1 MGRQGLSCYNY
12 PKGAAV
18 SVRWFQKAFKRVIQ
32 KRMMRLLE
40 NRSFTLDH
48 QPMQLVVPDG
58 EEASMAKRLLSE
70 MTLEEK
76 ISLLS
81 GRDEFCIPGI
91 ERLGLK
97 PVWTSDA
104 TIGLRGWKT
113 PVTDFPAAIA
123 LASTFD
129 NDLLYQVGRVMGHEC
144 RALGVGVLLGP
155 GVNIARV
162 PVCGR
167 NFEYFGE
174 DPYLAGEMAAS
185 YIRGVRTYPVIT
197 TVKHFACNNS
207 EYDRHKS
214 NSEVDE
220 RSLRELYLPAFKK
233 ALEAG
238 SLGIMTSY
246 NQVNGIYSSEHPYL
260 IGSILRGEWGFD
272 GLVVSDW
279 NSLYSTDGTLKNG
292 VDLEMPKG
300 RYFTRELVLD
310 ALARRAATQE
320 DIDAKVLHLLTSYE
334 KAGLFSAPMADPA
347 CRAGTQESR
356 AVALNAAL
364 GAPVLLKN
372 EEQALPLS
380 PSSRICIGGTNA
392 YTVAQGGGSSM
403 VQLETAPLTF
413 AELMQKE
420 GSFLLPGRWFKH
432 SHLKQRVRSS
442 NAVVLVVGFDHIEES
457 EAYDRPWALN
467 AVDLKAIKT
476 AVRLNKRTIVVVQ
489 SGSAVEMES
498 WQDGVAAIL
507 YTSFLGS
514 STAQALKALL
524 FGQVSPSGKLPFT
537 QARYLHEYRAMR
549 SYPKNFD
556 TVTIN
561 RIKKGQGNPKVREVQ
576 KLCYTEALM
585 TGYRQFDTEG
595 PEPLYCFGHGLSY
608 SSFSYDLAGVKELE
622 EGRWDL
628 AVTITNTGRCPAA
641 EVVQLYVH
649 PLDPVVFRPTQ
660 ELKGFCKV
668 FLQSRERKEV
678 HFAVDETAFEHW
690 DLDAWKFVS
699 DEGQYELRIG
709 SSSRDIRCRVVV
721 DYKKRKP

>member
-1 MGRQGLSCYNY
+1 
-12 PKGAAV
+12 
-18 SVRWFQKAFKRVIQ
+18 
-32 KRMMRLLE
+32 
-40 NRSFTLDH
+40 
-48 QPMQLVVPDG
+48 
-58 EEASMAKRLLSE
+58 
-70 MTLEEK
+70 
-76 ISLLS
+76 
-81 GRDEFCIPGI
+81 
-91 ERLGLK
+91 
-97 PVWTSDA
+97 
-104 TIGLRGWKT
+104 
-113 PVTDFPAAIA
+113 
-123 LASTFD
+123 
-129 NDLLYQVGRVMGHEC
+129 MGHEC

-300 RYFTRELVLD
+300 RYFTVNWFWMPWQGGPPPKRISM
-310 ALARRAATQE
+310 RKFC
-320 DIDAKVLHLLTSYE
+320 IMLTSYE
-334 KAGLFSAPMADPA
+334 KAGLFSRSDGRSGMP
-347 CRAGTQESR
+347 SR
-356 AVALNAAL
+356 YPGEPGCCAERRT
-364 GAPVLLKN
+364 GCPVLLKN

-556 TVTIN
+556 TVTID
-561 RIKKGQGNPKVREVQ
+561 RIKKGRAI
-576 KLCYTEALM
+576 L
-585 TGYRQFDTEG
+585 RF
-595 PEPLYCFGHGLSY
+595 
-608 SSFSYDLAGVKELE
+608 
-622 EGRWDL
+622 
-628 AVTITNTGRCPAA
+628 GRC
-641 EVVQLYVH
+641 
-649 PLDPVVFRPTQ
+649 R
-660 ELKGFCKV
+660 
-668 FLQSRERKEV
+668 
-678 HFAVDETAFEHW
+678 
-690 DLDAWKFVS
+690 
-699 DEGQYELRIG
+699 
-709 SSSRDIRCRVVV
+709 SSAI
-721 DYKKRKP
+721 RKP

>member
-1 MGRQGLSCYNY
+1 MGRQGLSCYNS

-18 SVRWFQKAFKRVIQ
+18 SVRWFQKTFKRVIQ
-32 KRMMRLLE
+32 KRMMQMLE
-40 NRSFTLDH
+40 SRSFTVDYES
-48 QPMQLVVPDG
+48 MQLLLPHDT
-58 EEASMAKRLLSE
+58 EASLAKRLLRE

-76 ISLLS
+76 IALLS

-113 PVTDFPAAIA
+113 VVTDFPAAIA

-129 NDLLYQVGRVMGHEC
+129 HELLYQVGRVMGHEC

-233 ALEAG
+233 AWEAG

-246 NQVNGIYSSEHPYL
+246 NQVNGTYTSEHPYL
-260 IGSILRGEWGFD
+260 IASILREEWGFD

-279 NSLYSTDGTLKNG
+279 NSLYSTDGALKNG
-292 VDLEMPKG
+292 VDLEMPAP

-310 ALARRAATQE
+310 ALDRGAATQE

-334 KAGLFSAPMADPA
+334 KAGLFSVPMADRS
-347 CRAGTQESR
+347 CKAGTRENR
-356 AVALNAAL
+356 EVALNAAL

-372 EEQALPLS
+372 EGQALPLS
-380 PSSRICIGGTNA
+380 PFLRLCIGGSNA
-392 YTVAQGGGSSM
+392 CRVAQGGGSSM
-403 VQLETAPLTF
+403 VQLENAPPTV

-420 GSFLLPGRWFKH
+420 GALLLPKRWFDCPRF
-432 SHLKQRVRSS
+432 KQQVRKSD
-442 NAVVLVVGFDHIEES
+442 AVVLVVGFDHIEES
-457 EAYDRPWALN
+457 EAYDRPWTLDKA
-467 AVDLKAIKT
+467 DLKAIKT

-489 SGSAVEMES
+489 SGSAVEMGS

-524 FGQVSPSGKLPFT
+524 FGQASPSGKLPFT

-549 SYPKNFD
+549 SYPKDFD
-556 TVTIN
+556 SVTID
-561 RIKKGQGNPKVREVQ
+561 RIKKGQGDPKVRQVQ
-576 KLCYTEALM
+576 KLCYSEALM

-608 SSFSYDLAGVKELE
+608 SSFSYDSAGVKALE
-622 EGRWDL
+622 EGRWNL
-628 AVTITNTGRCPAA
+628 SVTITNTGSCPAA

-649 PLDPVVFRPTQ
+649 PLDPVIFRPTQ

-668 FLQSRERKEV
+668 FLQSKESKEV
-678 HFAVDETAFEHW
+678 CLTVNETAFERW